1 MPNRAFIGIGS
12 NLGDRAANYR
22 EAISRIA
29 QIPQTRV
36 VRQSSIY
43 ETEPVGDLKGA
54 FLNGVIEIETELS
67 PDALMRRLLGIERI
81 MGRKRVRGRKPAR
94 GKYRPR
100 IIDLDLLFFNK
111 ETIDTR
117 TLTVPHPR
125 LHERLFVLAPMSEL
139 APTLIHPKLNKS
151 ISEMMASLKSPYRV
165 TLARFAAPARSRIA
179 LSDLHRAGSAL
190 AMLSFPARGS
200 TVSLIAL
207 PGDDRDETA
216 HRISCLSW
224 RQQRAGNHRRV
235 QRRQAR
241 WRPTGGHLQ

>member
-1 MPNRAFIGIGS
+1 MPHRAFIGIGS

-22 EAISRIA
+22 EAIQRIA

-54 FLNGVIEIETELS
+54 FLNGVVEVETELGAE
-67 PDALMRRLLGIERI
+67 ALMRRLLTIERV

-111 ETIDTR
+111 ETIETR
-117 TLTVPHPR
+117 TLSVPHPR
-125 LHERLFVLAPMSEL
+125 LQERLFVLAPMSEL

-151 ISEMMASLKSPYRV
+151 ISELMATLKSPYRV
-165 TLARFAAPARSRIA
+165 TLARA
-179 LSDLHRAGSAL
+179 DLLRPS
-190 AMLSFPARGS
+190 P
-200 TVSLIAL
+200 
-207 PGDDRDETA
+207 P
-216 HRISCLSW
+216 
-224 RQQRAGNHRRV
+224 
-235 QRRQAR
+235 RRQAASR
-241 WRPTGGHLQ
+241 

>member
-22 EAISRIA
+22 EAIQRIA

-54 FLNGVIEIETELS
+54 FLNGVIEVETELAA
-67 PDALMRRLLGIERI
+67 DVLMRRLLAIERV
-81 MGRKRVRGRKPAR
+81 MGRKRVRGRKPTR

-117 TLTVPHPR
+117 AVTVPHPR
-125 LHERLFVLAPMSEL
+125 LQERLFVLAPMSEL

-151 ISEMMASLKSPYRV
+151 ISEMMASLKSPFRV
-165 TLARFAAPARSRIA
+165 TLARADLLRPAPSK
-179 LSDLHRAGSAL
+179 
-190 AMLSFPARGS
+190 
-200 TVSLIAL
+200 
-207 PGDDRDETA
+207 
-216 HRISCLSW
+216 
-224 RQQRAGNHRRV
+224 
-235 QRRQAR
+235 RQAASR
-241 WRPTGGHLQ
+241 

>member
-22 EAISRIA
+22 EAIQRIA

-43 ETEPVGDLKGA
+43 ETDPVGGLKGA
-54 FLNGVIEIETELS
+54 FLNGVIEVETEINAEL
-67 PDALMRRLLGIERI
+67 LMRRLLGIERV
-81 MGRKRVRGRKPAR
+81 MGRRRVRGRKPAR

-117 TLTVPHPR
+117 AVTIPHPR
-125 LHERLFVLAPMSEL
+125 LQERLFVLAPMSEL

-151 ISEMMASLKSPYRV
+151 ISEMMAALKSPFRV
-165 TLARFAAPARSRIA
+165 TLARADLLRPARKREA
-179 LSDLHRAGSAL
+179 ATR
-190 AMLSFPARGS
+190 
-200 TVSLIAL
+200 
-207 PGDDRDETA
+207 
-216 HRISCLSW
+216 
-224 RQQRAGNHRRV
+224 
-235 QRRQAR
+235 
-241 WRPTGGHLQ
+241 

>member
-165 TLARFAAPARSRIA
+165 TLARADLLRPASPPRHEAASR
-179 LSDLHRAGSAL
+179 
-190 AMLSFPARGS
+190 
-200 TVSLIAL
+200 
-207 PGDDRDETA
+207 
-216 HRISCLSW
+216 
-224 RQQRAGNHRRV
+224 
-235 QRRQAR
+235 
-241 WRPTGGHLQ
+241 